1 MGLTPTPA
9 LADGGDGGGGGS
21 GGGNGAAGFTGAA
34 GGSGGTD
41 GISST
46 GGGGGGAAGG
56 GAGGS
61 GGSAPPGAG
70 GAGGLGGT
78 ALSPDGQVGGSG
90 TAPGD
95 GGGAGGGGGGG
106 WNGNGAGA
114 ATIANTSALTGG
126 NGGNGGDG
134 WVFAISGGGGGGG
147 GGYGAIITGS
157 GASGNTSSI
166 TGGNGGAG
174 GLGSQF
180 GARGGNG
187 GDGGIGV
194 LFTASGATFTNSGTI
209 TGGNSGAGGTGFA
222 GGLPGFS
229 GNGGAGIVG
238 SGLTVINSGTISGG
252 AGGVGGNNGTG
263 IAGSGL
269 TVINSGTISAG
280 TGAGLRGNA
289 ITFDD
294 GSNFL
299 DLNPSGTQGT
309 LIGEISVGN
318 PAMLTFNQSN
328 AVSLP
333 NAITGGGAVIQAG
346 SGTLTLS
353 GVNNYASGTFIDAGV
368 LAVSADDNLGINF
381 GGFLGTLSFGGG
393 TLQFLSGFTTSRD
406 VTLNAGG
413 GTFDTNGT
421 NATLAGTI
429 GGTGGLTKIGAGTL
443 TLSGSNTYGGGTFVN
458 AGTLEIGSGG
468 SITQSASLTNSANFT
483 VDRGGSATF
492 GMVTNNA
499 GGTITNNGTVTD
511 DLNNA
516 GTVTNNGTYVAN
528 VASNTGTITNNAT
541 WTGTII
547 TSGTFTNAAAATVS
561 GLVTNS
567 GTGSNAGTLSGGL
580 TNTGGTFNNTGT
592 IAGTTT
598 VSGGALF
605 GTGSSG
611 PLSIANGGT
620 FSPGNGTP
628 GTSATVNGSLAFSSG
643 AFYLVALNPTTAS
656 FANVSGTATLGSAS
670 VLALFSSGSYV
681 NKRYTILNAAGGV
694 SGTFNALTN
703 TNLPGGFTSSLSYD
717 TTHAYLNL
725 ALNLTP
731 GGPPGGPS
739 APGNGGIDANQGN
752 VATTIVN
759 FFNTNGF
766 IPIAFGMLTPTG
778 LTQVSGELATGS
790 QQTTFNA
797 MNQFMGVMSDPFVAG
812 RGDGV
817 SAGGGATGY
826 ADEANAYAAKRK
838 PNDALAAIY
847 TKAPPVVPFEQRW
860 STWVAGYG
868 GSQTTD
874 GNATLGSNNTTSS
887 VYGIALGADYRFSPF
902 TIAGFAL
909 AGGGTNFSVANSG
922 SGRSDLFQAGAFI
935 RHNVGAA
942 YFSGALAYGW
952 QDVTTDRT
960 VTVAGFDQ
968 LRAEFNANAWSGRV
982 EGGYRFVSSWMGV
995 GIRPYAAGQ
1004 FTTFDLPAY
1013 AEHAVVGTNIVALAY
1028 ASKSVTDPRS
1038 ELGFRT
1044 DKSFAMPDGVLT
1056 LRGRLAWAH
1065 DYDPNR
1071 SIGATFQSLPGASF
1085 VVGGAAQASDSAL
1098 VTASAEKK
1106 WLNGWS
1112 AAATFEGEFSQVTA
1126 SYAGKGVV
1134 RYAW

>member
-1 MGLTPTPA
+1 
-9 LADGGDGGGGGS
+9 
-21 GGGNGAAGFTGAA
+21 
-34 GGSGGTD
+34 
-41 GISST
+41 
-46 GGGGGGAAGG
+46 
-56 GAGGS
+56 
-61 GGSAPPGAG
+61 
-70 GAGGLGGT
+70 
-78 ALSPDGQVGGSG
+78 V
-90 TAPGD
+90 
-95 GGGAGGGGGGG
+95 
-106 WNGNGAGA
+106 
-114 ATIANTSALTGG
+114 
-126 NGGNGGDG
+126 
-134 WVFAISGGGGGGG
+134 
-147 GGYGAIITGS
+147 
-157 GASGNTSSI
+157 
-166 TGGNGGAG
+166 
-174 GLGSQF
+174 GSQF
-180 GARGGNG
+180 GARGGG
-187 GDGGIGV
+187 GGAGGIGV

-222 GGLPGFS
+222 GGLPNIG
-229 GNGGAGIVG
+229 GNGGAGVVG

-252 AGGVGGNNGTG
+252 AGGVGGNNGAG
-263 IAGSGL
+263 IGGAGL

-280 TGAGLRGNA
+280 LGAGLRGSA
-289 ITFDD
+289 IAFTA

-483 VDRGGSATF
+483 VDGGGSATF
-492 GMVTNNA
+492 GTVTNNA

-580 TNTGGTFNNTGT
+580 TNTAGTFNNTGT

-598 VSGGALF
+598 ISGGTLF
-605 GTGSSG
+605 GTGSIG
-611 PLSIANGGT
+611 TLNIASGGT
-620 FSPGNGTP
+620 FAPGNGTP

-643 AFYLVALNPTTAS
+643 AFYLVGLNPTTAS

-731 GGPPGGPS
+731 GGPPGGPAGGPS

-790 QQTTFNA
+790 QQTTFDA
-797 MNQFMGVMSDPFVAG
+797 MNLFMGVMTDPFVAG
-812 RGDGV
+812 RGDGA

-887 VYGIALGADYRFSPF
+887 VYGTAVGADYRFSPF

-942 YFSGALAYGW
+942 YFSAALAYGW
-952 QDVTTDRT
+952 QDITTDRT
-960 VTVAGFDQ
+960 VTVAGIDH
-968 LRAEFNANAWSGRV
+968 LHAEFNANAFSGRV

-995 GIRPYAAGQ
+995 GITPYAAGQ

-1013 AEHAVVGTNIVALAY
+1013 AEHAVVGTNIFALAY

-1056 LRGRLAWAH
+1056 LRGRVAWAH
-1065 DYDPNR
+1065 DYNPNR
-1071 SIGATFQSLPGASF
+1071 SIGASFQSLPGASF

-1112 AAATFEGEFSQVTA
+1112 AAATFEGEFSDVTR

-1134 RYAW
+1134 RYDW